1 MNSFVIFTIGQLDR
15 GGSHVRLSSTQS
27 NAEVIL
33 GEAIKR
39 ILVVDDEENTRIG
52 LTKLLTQEGFEVE
65 SAANGNEALD
75 CLDQKRVSL
84 VISDINMP
92 NMNGLVFLRELSR
105 KFPSTNVIMITA
117 YGGVESYLEAMNL
130 GAYEYLHKPVRLD
143 ELRSVM
149 KKIFNGG
156 SMAKVS

>member
-1 MNSFVIFTIGQLDR
+1 MLDFPK
-15 GGSHVRLSSTQS
+15 HSSV
-27 NAEVIL
+27 EVIL
-33 GEAIKR
+33 GESVKR

-52 LTKLLTQEGFEVE
+52 LSKLLSQEGFQVE
-65 SAANGNEALD
+65 SAANGNDALEMMG
-75 CLDQKRVSL
+75 QHKVNL

-92 NMNGLVFLRELSR
+92 DMNGLVFLRELSR
-105 KFPSTNVIMITA
+105 KFPSTNVIMMTA

-156 SMAKVS
+156 SVAQIS

>member
-1 MNSFVIFTIGQLDR
+1 M
-15 GGSHVRLSSTQS
+15 
-27 NAEVIL
+27 

-39 ILVVDDEENTRIG
+39 ILIVDDEENTRIG
-52 LTKLLTQEGFEVE
+52 LSKLLTQEGFEVG

-75 CLDQKRVSL
+75 YLGHKKVNL
-84 VISDINMP
+84 IISDINMP
-92 NMNGLVFLRELSR
+92 DMNGLAFLRELSR
-105 KFPSTNVIMITA
+105 RYPSTNVIMITA

-130 GAYEYLHKPVRLD
+130 GAYEYLHKPIRLE

-156 SMAKVS
+156 AIAQVS

>member
-1 MNSFVIFTIGQLDR
+1 MLDFPK
-15 GGSHVRLSSTQS
+15 HS
-27 NAEVIL
+27 NAEVVL
-33 GEAIKR
+33 AESIKR

-52 LTKLLTQEGFEVE
+52 LTKLLSQDGYEVE
-65 SAANGNEALD
+65 SAANGNDALD
-75 CLDQKRVSL
+75 LLGQHKVNL

-92 NMNGLVFLRELSR
+92 DMNGLVFLRELSR
-105 KFPSTNVIMITA
+105 KFPSTSVIMITA

-149 KKIFNGG
+149 QKIFNGG
-156 SMAKVS
+156 SVARVS

>member
-1 MNSFVIFTIGQLDR
+1 M
-15 GGSHVRLSSTQS
+15 
-27 NAEVIL
+27 

-39 ILVVDDEENTRIG
+39 ILIVDDEENTRIG
-52 LTKLLTQEGFEVE
+52 LSKLLTQDGFEVE
-65 SAANGNEALD
+65 SAANGSEALD
-75 CLDQKRVSL
+75 CLGQRKVNL

-92 NMNGLVFLRELSR
+92 DMNGLAFLRELSR

-149 KKIFNGG
+149 NKIFNGG
-156 SMAKVS
+156 VVAQVS

>member
-1 MNSFVIFTIGQLDR
+1 M
-15 GGSHVRLSSTQS
+15 
-27 NAEVIL
+27 

-39 ILVVDDEENTRIG
+39 ILIVDDEENTRIG
-52 LTKLLTQEGFEVE
+52 LSKLLTQEGFEVG

-75 CLDQKRVSL
+75 YLVHKKVNL

-92 NMNGLVFLRELSR
+92 DMNGLAFLRELSR
-105 KFPSTNVIMITA
+105 RYPSTNVIMITA

-130 GAYEYLHKPVRLD
+130 GAYEYLHKPIRLE

-156 SMAKVS
+156 AIAQVS